1 MGPIGPIHKLQRGGN
16 DVNTVPGLRMLV
28 NKINNTCL
36 VKLGLSSDRTF
47 QQTVAQSIGWN

>member
-16 DVNTVPGLRMLV
+16 DVKTAPGLRMLV

-36 VKLGLSSDRTF
+36 VKWGLSSDGTF
-47 QQTVAQSIGWN
+47 QRTVAQSTGWN

>member
-1 MGPIGPIHKLQRGGN
+1 M
-16 DVNTVPGLRMLV
+16 NTATGLTMLV

-47 QQTVAQSIGWN
+47 QRTVAQSIGWN